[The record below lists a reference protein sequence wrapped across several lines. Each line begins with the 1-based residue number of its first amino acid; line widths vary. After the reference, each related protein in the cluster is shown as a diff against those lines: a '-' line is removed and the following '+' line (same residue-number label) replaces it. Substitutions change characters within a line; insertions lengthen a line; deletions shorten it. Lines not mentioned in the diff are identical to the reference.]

1 MTLARADGGHGKG
14 MASELERTDEI
25 RALFRR
31 CCQSDLM
38 FDLAVGVQVKED
50 SGMML

>member
-1 MTLARADGGHGKG
+1 MTLGRADGGHGEG
-14 MASELERTDEI
+14 MASALERTDEI

-31 CCQSDLM
+31 CCQSDLVL
-38 FDLAVGVQVKED
+38 DLAVGVQVKED